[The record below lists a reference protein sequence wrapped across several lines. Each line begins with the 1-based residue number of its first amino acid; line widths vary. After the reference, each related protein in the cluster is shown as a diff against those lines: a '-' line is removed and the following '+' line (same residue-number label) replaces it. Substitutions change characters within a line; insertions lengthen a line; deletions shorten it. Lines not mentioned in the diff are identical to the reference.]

1 MMPSTVHANDDDKYA
16 KFAAAKEASDAK
28 CRKPDDKN
36 KPEELKKYSAG
47 LGLINFETVPVYF
60 FLFVCFVFGT
70 AFAFKSVGGVFDTAL
85 SERFGALQLEI
96 LGLVMVR
103 EKIKSRKSVS
113 GVSGMTFIM
122 YTMVYF
128 SRILLALPRDKD
140 GFIGI
145 PGVTA
150 ELKDVDLDA
159 TLGVCSFLLV
169 LDVLKSVFWTHCK
182 TYQAELDILKAWYL
196 LPACWTLSLLVRPH
210 FSAWSFTYG
219 YCWSSTLYMDV
230 LALMPQVV
238 MMAQSGGKAATPI
251 ANFVAATAISRCGD
265 VYYSLF
271 GPASGLS
278 ETDPVSFWT
287 AVSVQIVHLL
297 LVADFMYYFCKA
309 RAWTSSEKEEIELVK
324 IELVEV

>member
-1 MMPSTVHANDDDKYA
+1 M
-16 KFAAAKEASDAK
+16 
-28 CRKPDDKN
+28 
-36 KPEELKKYSAG
+36 
-47 LGLINFETVPVYF
+47 PVYLF
-60 FLFVCFVFGT
+60 AFVCFVFGT
-70 AFAFKSVGGVFDTAL
+70 GFAFKSMGGVFDVAL

-103 EKIKSRKSVS
+103 EKIKSRNSVS
-113 GVSGMTFIM
+113 GISGMTFMM

-128 SRILLALPRDKD
+128 SRIGLALPRAPE
-140 GFIGI
+140 GGGLPFGI
-145 PGVTA
+145 PGVTVP
-150 ELKDVDLDA
+150 LKDVDFDA
-159 TLGVCSFLLV
+159 TLGICSFVLV
-169 LDVLKSVFWTHCK
+169 LDILKSVFWTHRK
-182 TYQAELDILKAWYL
+182 TYEADFDILKAWYL
-196 LPACWTLSLLVRPH
+196 IPVCWTISLLIRPH

-238 MMAQSGGKAATPI
+238 MMAQSGGKVATPI

-271 GPASGLS
+271 GPASDLS
-278 ETDPVSFWT
+278 ITDPMSFWM

-309 RAWTSSEKEEIELVK
+309 RAWKNIDKEEIELV
-324 IELVEV
+324 EV